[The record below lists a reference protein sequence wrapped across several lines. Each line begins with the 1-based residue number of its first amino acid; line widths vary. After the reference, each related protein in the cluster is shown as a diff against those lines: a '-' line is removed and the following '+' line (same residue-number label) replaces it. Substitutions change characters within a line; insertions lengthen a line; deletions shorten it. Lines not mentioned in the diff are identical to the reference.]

1 MPDSIDQLHQ
11 RVRSLMPDL
20 AIETFERNTEGL
32 INDVV
37 IVNRKLVFRFARTE
51 EYARLLEVEQKILDL
66 IRPRLAV
73 RVPEPVLPGPV
84 CMVYPLLD
92 GQPLS
97 NRTLLAFDEN
107 ARRRLAEGV
116 GTFLR
121 QLHAAPA
128 AAAGW
133 EVPPTRAY
141 VTRPDYLNL
150 VQKVKQ
156 KIYPLFQNYQVEW
169 AEDLFDRPLNDPQFF
184 DYVPALIHGDL
195 ASYHILFDPVGPK
208 VTAVIDFG
216 MAGLGDPASDFGNLI
231 SIYGES
237 FVQKMGVAYPGLEEL
252 LPRARFYAQTL
263 ELEWVLR
270 GLESGETFWFTAHL
284 GGARDIKA

>member
-1 MPDSIDQLHQ
+1 MPDSTDLLLQ

-20 AIETFERNTEGL
+20 AIETFERNQEGL

-37 IVNRKLVFRFARTE
+37 IVNRSFVFRFARTE
-51 EYARLLEVEQKILDL
+51 GYARLLEVEQKILDL

-73 RVPEPVLPGPV
+73 RVPEPRLAAPG

-97 NRTLLAFDEN
+97 NRTLLAFDAN
-107 ARRRLAEGV
+107 ARSSLAQGV
-116 GTFLR
+116 GMFLR
-121 QLHAAPA
+121 QLHAAPTT
-128 AAAGW
+128 AAGW

-141 VTRPDYLNL
+141 VTRPDYVDLYH
-150 VQKVKQ
+150 KVKE
-156 KIYPLFQNYQVEW
+156 KIFPLFQNYQVEW

-184 DYVPALIHGDL
+184 GYVPALIHGDL

-208 VTAVIDFG
+208 VTAIIDFG

-237 FVQKMGVAYPGLEEL
+237 FVGTMAESYPGLEKL
-252 LPRARFYAQTL
+252 MPRARFYAQTL